1 MTGMAAAPKS
11 PAFLAVWGFEQGQ
24 VVKADY
30 DKWIK
35 IIKDA
40 GIHLD

>member
-1 MTGMAAAPKS
+1 V
-11 PAFLAVWGFEQGQ
+11 PADKINA

>member
-1 MTGMAAAPKS
+1 MKQRLTSVGGELMDVPPEKLNA
-11 PAFLAVWGFEQGQ
+11 

-35 IIKDA
+35 TINEA
-40 GIHLD
+40 GIHLDP

>member
-1 MTGMAAAPKS
+1 VPPEKLNA
-11 PAFLAVWGFEQGQ
+11 

-30 DKWIK
+30 DKWLR

-40 GIHLD
+40 VIHLRLNGGAGSIA